1 MPLTEKQLRARDSK
15 RELGAELLA
24 SIRDMK
30 AGRGSV
36 VGQYPTAT
44 RASDA
49 TTKLK
54 PRVIVFAGPNGAG
67 KSTHADAILAKLGI
81 ETFVNA
87 DYIARGLSGRNTD
100 AVAFEAGR
108 IMLKRL
114 KDLAAAKRDFAFES
128 TLSSRS
134 FAPFLRQLKAQ
145 GYEVAIYYFSLASS
159 SLAVR
164 RVKLRVAMGGHDVPE
179 DTIRRRFT
187 RSLHNFSTLYMPL
200 ADQWV
205 VFDNTVAMKATLVAT
220 LKGDN
225 LEIKESK
232 LWLKLQKLIKT
243 A

>member
-1 MPLTEKQLRARDSK
+1 MLT
-15 RELGAELLA
+15 
-24 SIRDMK
+24 
-30 AGRGSV
+30 
-36 VGQYPTAT
+36 
-44 RASDA
+44 
-49 TTKLK
+49 
-54 PRVIVFAGPNGAG
+54 
-67 KSTHADAILAKLGI
+67 
-81 ETFVNA
+81 
-87 DYIARGLSGRNTD
+87 
-100 AVAFEAGR
+100 
-108 IMLKRL
+108 RL
-114 KDLAAAKRDFAFES
+114 KDLAAAKHVFAFES

-200 ADQWV
+200 ADQWI
-205 VFDNTVAMKATLVAT
+205 VFDNTVATKATLVAT

-232 LWLKLQKLIKT
+232 LWLKLQNPIKT